1 MPNVRPD
8 TTKNTVLSQGEQK
21 RGFYGAPNKGY
32 WCPLVSVDPKKAN
45 TVIEKIIMSYPL
57 VLGNHRVFELEIYL
71 RPTF

>member
-45 TVIEKIIMSYPL
+45 TVIEKIIMSYP
-57 VLGNHRVFELEIYL
+57 
-71 RPTF
+71 

>member
-32 WCPLVSVDPKKAN
+32 WCPLVSVDPKK
-45 TVIEKIIMSYPL
+45 SQYR
-57 VLGNHRVFELEIYL
+57 HRKNNNELSVSV
-71 RPTF
+71 RQP